1 MRTTTRFFGIDKL
14 HRLAASGAVAIACFT
29 LLATASAQ
37 ETSVT
42 PSKAREFEHH
52 RHAAPPAST
61 TPPAPATPNAN
72 CTLIVPEHP
81 LTAAGLATP
90 YRLIATDPSMGPCN
104 EVNGAQSAFVQAA
117 ILDPATGAIAIYN
130 PLVIDRGTTPAVAPV
145 VPVLPAGAIVALWFG
160 YDGNDLTLQSAYGG
174 RLEESRCVNG
184 TPGSVFSQYA
194 YCNAFA
200 FYEAARMAIR
210 AGKLHVPALG
220 TAKDGGVCPT
230 TRDFFIVDQ
239 DQSDNLPT
247 LYLAMA
253 NGTTAQDT
261 AANRTLLPNATVI
274 GNPSDNRLL
283 DIFVDAA
290 IGCQAWTAPDL
301 ADPGQSVPALAL
313 NELQAGAHQ
322 QTPIALIPSG
332 NPMAQIDG
340 VDSLLKVNLY
350 RLGVD
355 QPFISAEGDA
365 DTARYCRQILRI
377 APGRMALDQAMLT
390 AIVSPDPA
398 AANSLFTFMAQR
410 LVASYQILTCATLI
424 KQTLPVSTTTNTAG
438 VTVSAS
444 IDQQSLKTIIA
455 ALEPSKAADDIADSR
470 ARSW

>member
-1 MRTTTRFFGIDKL
+1 MQSNNLLMGAGAT
-14 HRLAASGAVAIACFT
+14 AVACIMFSLPAF
-29 LLATASAQ
+29 AQ
-37 ETSVT
+37 ETTVT
-42 PSKAREFEHH
+42 PSNAREFEH
-52 RHAAPPAST
+52 RHHAPPP
-61 TPPAPATPNAN
+61 PPAPATPNAN
-72 CTLIVPEHP
+72 CSIIVPDHP

-90 YRLIATDPSMGPCN
+90 YRLMATDPSQGPCN

-117 ILDPATGAIAIYN
+117 ILDPATGAISIYN
-130 PLVIDRGTTPAVAPV
+130 PLVIDARTTPAAAPV

-160 YDGNDLTLQSAYGG
+160 YDGNDLTLVPAYGS
-174 RLEESRCVNG
+174 RLADSKCVNG
-184 TPGSVFSQYA
+184 SPGSVFSQYA
-194 YCNAFA
+194 YCNAYA
-200 FYEAARMAIR
+200 FYQAAKTAIR
-210 AGKLHVPALG
+210 AGTLKVPALG

-239 DQSDNLPT
+239 DQSDNLPA
-247 LYLAMA
+247 LYLALA

-261 AANRTLLPNATVI
+261 AANRALFPQATVI

-283 DIFVDAA
+283 DTFVDVA

-301 ADPGQSVPALAL
+301 ADPGQSVPSLAL
-313 NELQAGAHQ
+313 NELQADAYQ
-322 QTPIALIPSG
+322 QTPVALVPLG

-350 RLGVD
+350 RVGVD
-355 QPFISAEGDA
+355 QHLITGEGDA

-390 AIVSPDPA
+390 AIASPDPA

-410 LVASYQILTCATLI
+410 LVTSYQILTCATLI
-424 KQTLPVSTTTNTAG
+424 KQTLPVTTTTNAAG

-444 IDQQSLKTIIA
+444 IDPVGLKSIIA
-455 ALEPSKAADDIADSR
+455 ALEPSKASDDIADS
-470 ARSW
+470 ATRSW

>member
-1 MRTTTRFFGIDKL
+1 MRTTTRFPAIDRL

-29 LLATASAQ
+29 WLATASAQ
-37 ETSVT
+37 ETPVT

-61 TPPAPATPNAN
+61 TPPATPNAN
-72 CTLIVPEHP
+72 CTIIVPDHP

-160 YDGNDLTLQSAYGG
+160 FDGNDLTLQSAYGG

-210 AGKLHVPALG
+210 AGKLKVPALG

-247 LYLAMA
+247 LYLATT

-332 NPMAQIDG
+332 NPMVQIDG
-340 VDSLLKVNLY
+340 VDSLLKVNMY
-350 RLGVD
+350 RIGVD
-355 QPFISAEGDA
+355 QPVISAEGDA

-377 APGRMALDQAMLT
+377 APGRMALDQTMLT

-424 KQTLPVSTTTNTAG
+424 QQTLPVSTTTNAAG

-444 IDQQSLKTIIA
+444 IEQQSLKTIIA